1 MFCNNTAQGKN
12 LRTNIPTFLLAFSI
26 SVETLN
32 LSSSM
37 VLPEKCRKDFQSV
50 NQSINQLD
58 RDSFEAKPP
67 ENHLINP

>member
-37 VLPEKCRKDFQSV
+37 VLPRKCWKDFQSI
-50 NQSINQLD
+50 NQSIN
-58 RDSFEAKPP
+58 
-67 ENHLINP
+67 